1 MARVI
6 FGDHYRV
13 TTSRQFF
20 VVLHVKLTLAA
31 VRLIGC
37 NRNNT
42 LVVLEKGS
50 LESVR
55 YLRTLLGVGFSIV
68 ATGCNNNRPS
78 IAVFKGNDR
87 PFSRLHWHK
96 S

>member
-1 MARVI
+1 MLSACQIPEPGLNEAILKMQVQNSLTMARVI

-20 VVLHVKLTLAA
+20 VVLYVKLTLAA
-31 VRLIGC
+31 VRPIGC

-42 LVVLEKGS
+42 LVGLEKGS

-55 YLRTLLGVGFSIV
+55 YLRTLLGDGF
-68 ATGCNNNRPS
+68 
-78 IAVFKGNDR
+78 
-87 PFSRLHWHK
+87 
-96 S
+96 